1 MIVARQLQKMSKVPR
16 TFGAE
21 TKLCRPSAGMV
32 QLVLINVEA
41 STGTIASSTM
51 KSDICTIMAL
61 VPVPSRAAIPMP
73 LSKRESQAQ
82 AALRKRSFARY
93 GKIMAATKLSQPMH
107 AENGCTSAR
116 LRNTSPV
123 VAMLTRSI
131 LRDCVFC
138 GEAVEVLAVDDMVP

>member
-16 TFGAE
+16 TLGAE

-32 QLVLINVEA
+32 QLGLTSVEA
-41 STGTIASSTM
+41 STGTIASSSM
-51 KSDICTIMAL
+51 ESDICTITAL

-82 AALRKRSFARY
+82 AALRKRSFVRY
-93 GKIMAATKLSQPMH
+93 GKTMAATKLPQPMH
-107 AENGCTSAR
+107 VENGRTPAR
-116 LRNTSPV
+116 RRNTSPV

-131 LRDCVFC
+131 LRDCVSC
-138 GEAVEVLAVDDMVP
+138 GEVAKVDCRSR